1 MSSYTIQDIV
11 FTTIQMLVIIG
22 VNIFSVKMMTA
33 FRNRLIPI
41 FFTFAM
47 FSYLLS
53 DLYYVVYEIL
63 RPDTRMPF
71 AVDEIA
77 DLATLLLLAAVL
89 EVLPGIK
96 GKLIPKALIF
106 SILFIGGSIILWI
119 AWSGEWMQ
127 DIVFGI
133 PYIYLLYLLLKGLI
147 LSKPFTNKE
156 WIVSLSVSTIAL
168 LVQLATLCTDGILK
182 KVLEY
187 GCYVL
192 MYVMTG
198 WLFIKVI
205 AELKDKN
212 SNWKSV
218 YLSFTLFLCT
228 LLVLYS
234 SDGLFYSIA
243 TVLCTLAVPL
253 MMLSLKKELSLD
265 DIR

>member
-1 MSSYTIQDIV
+1 
-11 FTTIQMLVIIG
+11 
-22 VNIFSVKMMTA
+22 MTA
-33 FRNRLIPI
+33 NAKTSL
-41 FFTFAM
+41 
-47 FSYLLS
+47 
-53 DLYYVVYEIL
+53 VVWEQ
-63 RPDTRMPF
+63 R
-71 AVDEIA
+71 
-77 DLATLLLLAAVL
+77 
-89 EVLPGIK
+89 
-96 GKLIPKALIF
+96 
-106 SILFIGGSIILWI
+106 
-119 AWSGEWMQ
+119 Q
-127 DIVFGI
+127 
-133 PYIYLLYLLLKGLI
+133 LI
-147 LSKPFTNKE
+147 LVVADAEEDFFC
-156 WIVSLSVSTIAL
+156 VLIAL